1 MRFNRKILLGIGVGS
16 LGEWRYFCRGVTR
29 LSTDTNRLLDDTFQL
44 LRHPR
49 MWRNQTVF
57 LSLFERAV
65 GGLGVYS
72 STSEGCDL
80 ALSEKER
87 RKDDD
92 IDRYSLSSR

>member
-1 MRFNRKILLGIGVGS
+1 VEILLS
-16 LGEWRYFCRGVTR
+16 RSDK
-29 LSTDTNRLLDDTFQL
+29 LSTDTNRLLDDAFQL

-49 MWRNQTVF
+49 MWRNQTDF

-65 GGLGVYS
+65 GGFGACR

-80 ALSEKER
+80 ALSEKGR

-92 IDRYSLSSR
+92 IDRYSLSTRQLTRAIGYMHLQQNINY